1 MQAPGRYSKSN
12 TRTRFATNAAR
23 FASRPGEA
31 TLCSSG
37 PCSIRK
43 ERDASRGKVA
53 DPAPSSSAAGYV
65 WQNGTGIVAA
75 KRSRRAAC
83 AVKLRGLSNARSKS
97 VVRTQQRTDQ
107 TTSHRND
114 HDWPIMRYKRRGVAD
129 ALLDVGIP
137 RTHFAYL
144 HLTSSI
150 EGRLAKA

>member
-1 MQAPGRYSKSN
+1 MKAPGRYNESN
-12 TRTRFATNAAR
+12 TGTRFATNAAR
-23 FASRPGEA
+23 FAGRPGEA

-65 WQNGTGIVAA
+65 WQNGSGTVAM
-75 KRSRRAAC
+75 KRSRRAAR
-83 AVKLRGLSNARSKS
+83 AVGLRGLLDARSKS

-107 TTSHRND
+107 TTSRRNA
-114 HDWPIMRYKRRGVAD
+114 HDWPIIKYKRRGVAD
-129 ALLDVGIP
+129 ALRDVRIP

-150 EGRLAKA
+150 DR